1 MKFIV
6 KSFIIAFTLMFAS
19 LGAGQA
25 LAKEQLLG
33 TLAVQPKLQRDV
45 LRVGAREGQYKSIR
59 MVVRQG
65 TIEVYDLQVVY
76 GSGAPDNI
84 AVRQTFKPG
93 SSSRVIDLKGKTRA
107 IKHINVIYKS
117 KVPAKVQFYGVEAAA
132 TAAKPQW
139 ERLGC
144 KSVGFIADR
153 DVITVGRKE
162 GQFKSIKLTVRQ
174 APIEFFNV
182 RVVFGNG
189 NHQDF
194 RIRQRVPA
202 GSESRPIDLS
212 GELRGLQRIEML
224 YGSIPTF
231 KGKAEVCVQGLK
243 R

>member
-1 MKFIV
+1 MKSIFTSV
-6 KSFIIAFTLMFAS
+6 IIAFALIFIS

-25 LAKEQLLG
+25 VAKEQLLG
-33 TLAVQPKLQRDV
+33 TLSVQPKLQRDV
-45 LRVGAREGQYKSIR
+45 LRVGSRGGQYKSIR
-59 MVVRQG
+59 MEVRQG

-76 GSGAPDNI
+76 SSGAPDNI
-84 AVRQTFKPG
+84 AVRQTFKAG
-93 SSSRVIDLKGKTRA
+93 STSRVIDLKGRTRA
-107 IKHINVIYKS
+107 IKQINVIYKAR
-117 KVPAKVQFYGVEAAA
+117 VPAKVLFYGVEGAA

-144 KSVGFIADR
+144 KSVGFFADR

-162 GQFKSIKLTVRQ
+162 GQFKAIKLTVRQ

-194 RIRQRVPA
+194 RINQRVPA
-202 GSESRPIDLS
+202 GSESRPIDLA
-212 GELRGLQRIEML
+212 GGLRGIQRIEMI
-224 YGSIPTF
+224 YASIPTF
-231 KGKAEVCVQGLK
+231 KGRAEVCVQGLQ